1 MVSAMSFSLIVIL
14 VVTIVYFRRKV
25 ETINNGLVSLSG
37 ENDKGQ
43 QKEEVKISKEEIK

>member
-25 ETINNGLVSLSG
+25 ETIKNGLVARSG
-37 ENDKGQ
+37 ENDNGQ